1 MAQKVADI
9 KKEITDYFIQNETV
23 VALYGL
29 DTSKTFEDQF
39 SKVSIESI
47 LFYVVAV
54 AIWSLQV
61 LFDTH
66 KDEMTAL
73 IAEKKPHRLKWYR
86 DKALSFQYGRDLIT
100 DSDLYDN
107 TDVTDEQIAAERVV
121 KYAAAVE
128 QAGVVIIKVAG
139 STGSPT
145 GDRVPLDGDQE
156 AALTAYLKEIKDAGV
171 KLSLVNEEANAFTAT
186 LDIYYDPMVLNAS
199 LSSLA
204 NGGNPVREAIADFIA
219 NLPFNGEYR
228 NSALVDRL
236 QAVEGVVIPELHA
249 SAIDGAAIL
258 AKANPA
264 SGYMKV
270 YDEADLV
277 LNAIAYDTISN

>member
-1 MAQKVADI
+1 MARTIAVI
-9 KKEITDYFIQNETV
+9 KKEISDYFIQNETV
-23 VALYGL
+23 IALYGL

-39 SKVSIESI
+39 SKVSLESI

-54 AIWSLQV
+54 AIWTLDT
-61 LFDTH
+61 LFDYH
-66 KDEMTAL
+66 KAELTAL

-86 DKALSFQYGRDLIT
+86 DKTLNFQYGRDLID

-107 TDVTDEQIAAERVV
+107 TDETDEQIALERVV

-128 QAGVVIIKVAG
+128 QAGVVIIKVATELDG
-139 STGSPT
+139 E
-145 GDRVPLDGDQE
+145 RMPLDGDQE
-156 AALTAYLKEIKDAGV
+156 EALTAYLKEIKDAGV
-171 KLSLVNEEANAFTAT
+171 KLSLVNEEANSFTAT

-199 LSSLA
+199 LNSLA
-204 NGGNPVREAIADFIA
+204 NGGNPVREAIADFIV

-228 NSALVDRL
+228 NAALVDRL
-236 QAVEGVVIPELHA
+236 QLVPGVVIPELHA